1 MSSISMVTQQT
12 YVCNITYHPLQAPT
26 SVVNIAS
33 YTFTPSMPPTGL
45 NQGDHIHFTFNPA
58 SKEQTTGILDQA
70 VLVAGYKDS
79 HTSTESSP
87 FHNDANNIDIHS
99 FPTLSVGKRPGT
111 WGFTV
116 VFSLLFPATGTSKAN
131 THFYFL
137 PDPEI
142 IIKPN

>member
-1 MSSISMVTQQT
+1 MTSVSTTTPQT
-12 YVCNITYHPLQAPT
+12 YVCNIIYHPIQAPSPAGNT
-26 SVVNIAS
+26 AS
-33 YTFTPSMPPTGL
+33 YTFTPPMPAAGL
-45 NQGDHIHFTFNPA
+45 NQGDHIHFTFSPA
-58 SKEQTTGILDQA
+58 SKEQAAGKLDQA

-99 FPTLSVGKRPGT
+99 FPTLSVGKRAGT

-116 VFSLLFPATGTSKAN
+116 VFSLIFPATEGSKAS

-137 PDPEI
+137 PDPQI
-142 IIKPN
+142 IIKPD